1 MAPTWA
7 VPGLFF
13 FKTNELTDFMNF
25 ISWPTNTKLPLL
37 HCHTTSLPLG
47 IEVTAFL
54 RSAKQKDMGSS
65 PVLDQN
71 FFLQIFFGFVRLF
84 FRKYLQRV
92 HPSFFCLFCK
102 KWMFKVS
109 QSAPFYMFRHYATY
123 RKPKKFEKK
132 FKKFGIFFSNF
143 SSSGYCR
150 REYLTLWSPFA
161 IFEP

>member
-1 MAPTWA
+1 ME
-7 VPGLFF
+7 VYSDFF
-13 FKTNELTDFMNF
+13 IEKSSFWQVGCSRLTLN
-25 ISWPTNTKLPLL
+25 
-37 HCHTTSLPLG
+37 CHTTSLPLG

-65 PVLDQN
+65 PALDQN
-71 FFLQIFFGFVRLF
+71 FFVQFFFGFVRLF

-102 KWMFKVS
+102 KWMFKDS

-132 FKKFGIFFSNF
+132 LKSLEFFF
-143 SSSGYCR
+143 QFFLKGV
-150 REYLTLWSPFA
+150 L
-161 IFEP
+161 